1 MPAAASSRVSDSGR
15 IRTPV
20 SIADSP
26 RATDRYSGM
35 VKNRPA
41 WIRNW

>member
-1 MPAAASSRVSDSGR
+1 MSRGDTVGKTRGTPIAAASNVIESGR

-26 RATDRYSGM
+26 SATDS
-35 VKNRPA
+35 
-41 WIRNW
+41 